1 MKLIVGLGNPGK
13 EYENT
18 RHNAGFI
25 ALDILCEK
33 LSGSFSLNKKFN
45 AFIAEVKNGREKIYL
60 LKPQTYMN
68 ESGLSV
74 RAVLDFYKIGPEN
87 VIVFHDDK
95 DIAVGEYKIQ
105 TGRSSAG
112 HNGVKSIIEHLG
124 TREFTRV
131 RLGIKPEH
139 PISDTANFVLSKI
152 STAEKKLLNANIEEA
167 IQKIMS

>member
-25 ALDILCEK
+25 ALDILCAK
-33 LSGSFSLNKKFN
+33 LSGSFSVSKKFN
-45 AFIAEVKNGREKIYL
+45 ALIAETKIGREKVFL

-68 ESGLSV
+68 ESGMSV
-74 RAVLDFYKIGPEN
+74 RAVLDFYKIGREN
-87 VIVFHDDK
+87 VIIFHDDK
-95 DIAVGEYKIQ
+95 DIAIGVYKIQ
-105 TGRSSAG
+105 SGRSSAG

-124 TREFTRV
+124 TQEFIRV

-139 PISDTANFVLSKI
+139 PIADTVDFVLSKL
-152 STAEKKLLNANIEEA
+152 SSAEKKLLIANIEEA